1 MRCNIWYSGL
11 LNSSTPEVKVGID
24 KNGNRF
30 LQDGTVLILTRD
42 GSYPAPSSF
51 YIGRSPEIK
60 EQWSKFQEM
69 NISMSRKDFQKM
81 VGESLFDKLLEEDN
95 SIKVEKV
102 DVVMGDAVVDE
113 RAEVCPFCL
122 GDYSLEARKK
132 RKKDCDERRFI
143 QCPVC
148 IRNLPKD

>member
-11 LNSSTPEVKVGID
+11 LNSSTPEVKIGVD

-51 YIGRSPEIK
+51 YIERSPEIK

-69 NISMSRKDFQKM
+69 NTSMSRKDFQKM

-102 DVVMGDAVVDE
+102 DVVMGDVVVDD
-113 RAEVCPFCL
+113 RSEVCPFCL

-132 RKKDCDERRFI
+132 RKKDCEERRFI